1 MSAPSKRENIQSLI
15 DWLLYLQTSGPG
27 LDTLDSS
34 GITIAFQHHEIH
46 EGNSYTYPFVDLD
59 VDIAAP
65 KYILLR
71 TPDTTEQQHLT
82 VSVSADGVAE
92 AELFENPTVSVVGDI
107 RVFLNRNRRVP
118 MNVANCLLYEDPT
131 ITLDNVRLA
140 HMDFGGAGQGQIKL
154 TGEASMR
161 DEFIL
166 AQNQDYVI
174 KVTVAANDTHVGI
187 QPDIYEVTP
196 G

>member
-1 MSAPSKRENIQSLI
+1 MSAPEIKETTRSLI
-15 DWLLYLQTSGPG
+15 DWLNYLLNSAR
-27 LDTLDSS
+27 DT
-34 GITIAFQHHEIH
+34 INRAFVKIDLEHHEIH
-46 EGNSYTYPFVDLD
+46 EGVSYTYPFVDLD
-59 VDIAAP
+59 VDIGAP

-71 TPDTTEQQHLT
+71 TPDSDEQQHLT

-140 HMDFGGAGQGQIKL
+140 HMDFGGEGQGARKL
-154 TGEASMR
+154 TGEASIR
-161 DEFIL
+161 DEFVL
-166 AQNQDYVI
+166 AKNQDYVI
-174 KVTVAANDTHVGI
+174 KVTVLADNTHVGI

-196 G
+196 S